1 MLGSHH
7 SQHAAR
13 RADGDS
19 GRVRSCLRESHHT
32 CRRGLHWL
40 GGHSLRPLVDESAST
55 AGRGDIRAVNR
66 AVAVSAAIRHGQ
78 AGSVVVARMALQ
90 AQGRF
95 AQRQQV
101 RVGRSVSFVAIQAT
115 FRDGRMLVGEWPAIL
130 RMAAQTELIGI
141 GRAQVVGRRA
151 SVRIVAIHATHLAFA
166 QRVMVRHAELRLL
179 RLVTLETGLVGH
191 RTRLNHG
198 IGLRRDRC
206 RIARAVRGGVEP
218 GLAIVRLLRAAG
230 VDLVAIDATNP
241 VRRMHAAR
249 PVLGAFVLCVA
260 TQAHSVGVRR
270 GAILERNDFG
280 CIPSAIDVETAI
292 AMALLALD
300 PLLRVIRVLEVF
312 SDFRMASGAGFR
324 SNRRGSLYPEVLCE

>member
-101 RVGRSVSFVAIQAT
+101 RVRRSVSFVAIQAT

-130 RMAAQTELIGI
+130 RMAAQTEAHWHWPCAGCWPP
-141 GRAQVVGRRA
+141 
-151 SVRIVAIHATHLAFA
+151 S
-166 QRVMVRHAELRLL
+166 
-179 RLVTLETGLVGH
+179 
-191 RTRLNHG
+191 
-198 IGLRRDRC
+198 
-206 RIARAVRGGVEP
+206 
-218 GLAIVRLLRAAG
+218 LRAHRG
-230 VDLVAIDATNP
+230 NPRNSSCLRATGDGT
-241 VRRMHAAR
+241 ACSSC
-249 PVLGAFVLCVA
+249 AF
-260 TQAHSVGVRR
+260 SVW
-270 GAILERNDFG
+270 
-280 CIPSAIDVETAI
+280 
-292 AMALLALD
+292 
-300 PLLRVIRVLEVF
+300 
-312 SDFRMASGAGFR
+312 
-324 SNRRGSLYPEVLCE
+324 